1 MTILRKIGANRVRNT
16 SSRVL
21 SNIASNRRLSI
32 LTVRGVAS
40 PNECSADA
48 GVGVCSRLITVIR
61 IRTNLMIGVGLYS

>member
-1 MTILRKIGANRVRNT
+1 MTILRKIGANRVRNA

-21 SNIASNRRLSI
+21 SNIASDRRLSI
-32 LTVRGVAS
+32 LTVRGVTS

-48 GVGVCSRLITVIR
+48 GVGVCGRLIAVMR